1 MKFNYYVYFRYGTF
15 FQTFHIYFSQC
26 DTQAYSKTIM
36 KEFEDELKA
45 KLAQF
50 RANESSVE
58 EFSTLTGL
66 RGNTI

>member
-1 MKFNYYVYFRYGTF
+1 ME
-15 FQTFHIYFSQC
+15 Q
-26 DTQAYSKTIM
+26 
-36 KEFEDELKA
+36 FEDELKA

-58 EFSTLTGL
+58 EFSTITGL